1 MLAYGNFSV
10 LRRNIMTFEDPLLL
24 AITSGA
30 FIFMCTTLGAAVVF
44 VLLKQKNRIY
54 TQLSMGFS
62 AGIMLA
68 ASIFSLILPALEAGN
83 ATGNSRLIPV
93 ISGFFFGVLFLI
105 ILDKSMPHLHV
116 LSKSPEGP
124 KSNLGKHTL
133 MFLAITI
140 HNIPEGMAVGVSA
153 AASGT
158 GIGLVSATAILALGI
173 GIQNIPEGAAVSM
186 PYFADSMSRVR
197 SFILGTLS
205 GAVEPVAAIL
215 VVLLADSVAPY
226 LPWFLSFAAGA
237 MMYVVIEELIPQ
249 AHNLGNSDKGTIS
262 VLAGFLLMMFL
273 DVSLG

>member
-1 MLAYGNFSV
+1 
-10 LRRNIMTFEDPLLL
+10 MTFEDPLLL

-62 AGIMLA
+62 AGSMLA
-68 ASIFSLILPALEAGN
+68 ASTFSPILPALEAGN

-93 ISGFFFGVLFLI
+93 IGGFFLGVLFLI

-186 PYFADSMSRVR
+186 PYFADGMSRVR

-215 VVLLADSVAPY
+215 VVMLADSVAPY

-249 AHNLGNSDKGTIS
+249 AHNPGNSDKGTIS

>member
-1 MLAYGNFSV
+1 
-10 LRRNIMTFEDPLLL
+10 MTFEAPLLL

-68 ASIFSLILPALEAGN
+68 ASIFSLILPALEAEN

-186 PYFADSMSRVR
+186 PYFADGMSRVR

-215 VVLLADSVAPY
+215 MVLLADSVAPY